1 MSRTTIYYASDIHGS
16 EKCWRK
22 FLNAGPFYRADIL
35 IIGGDVTGKGIVP
48 IVIQPDG
55 SWQGTFLGRRV
66 TGRTDEELA
75 QLESDIR
82 FNGMYPYR
90 CRPEE
95 LDAVAADPAQQD
107 ALFDRLM
114 EQTFAGWLQIA
125 EEKLT
130 QSQLPC
136 YVMPGNDDAW
146 VIDRAFKP
154 EGRVRNCDGQVIDL
168 GDGYT
173 LLSLGYANPTPWD
186 SPREL
191 PEEQLAARID
201 ALAAQVPDLSRAI
214 FNLHVPP
221 YGSDLDSA
229 PLLDSELRPQRSG
242 GQPIMVPVGSTAVR
256 AAIERYQPLLGL
268 HGHIHESKGVK
279 KIGRTLCVN
288 PGSNYN
294 SGAIDG
300 VLVVLEK
307 GQVKR
312 WQFVTG

>member
-1 MSRTTIYYASDIHGS
+1 MSRITIYYASDIHGS

-22 FLNAGPFYRADIL
+22 FLNAGPFYKANVL
-35 IIGGDVTGKGIVP
+35 MMGGDVTGKGIVP
-48 IVIQPDG
+48 IVAQPDG
-55 SWQGTFLGRRV
+55 TWQGRFLGRPFV
-66 TGRTDEELA
+66 AHGEDELA

-95 LDAVAADPAQQD
+95 LQAVAADPAQQE
-107 ALFDRLM
+107 ALFDTLM
-114 EQTFAGWLQIA
+114 EGAFARWLEIA
-125 EEKLT
+125 EEKLA
-130 QSQLPC
+130 SSGVPC
-136 YVMPGNDDAW
+136 YIMPGNDDAW
-146 VIDRAFKP
+146 VIDRAFRAN
-154 EGRVRNCDGQVIDL
+154 GRVRNCDQQALDL

-191 PEEQLAARID
+191 PEEQLAERID
-201 ALAAQVPDLSRAI
+201 ALAAQVPDMSRAI

-221 YGSDLDSA
+221 YGSELDTA
-229 PLLDSELRPQRSG
+229 PLLDDELRPQRRG
-242 GQPIMVPVGSTAVR
+242 GQSIMVPVGSTAVR

-268 HGHIHESKGVK
+268 HGHIHESKGAK
-279 KIGRTLCVN
+279 KIGRTLCLN
-288 PGSNYN
+288 PGSIYN
-294 SGAIDG
+294 SGNIDG
-300 VLVVLEK
+300 ALVVLEN